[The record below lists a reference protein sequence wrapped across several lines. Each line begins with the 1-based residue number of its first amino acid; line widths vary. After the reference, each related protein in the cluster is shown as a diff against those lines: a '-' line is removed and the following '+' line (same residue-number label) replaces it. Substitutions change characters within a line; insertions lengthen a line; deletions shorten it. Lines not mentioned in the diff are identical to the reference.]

1 LWRFYQLLANKKIAK
16 KVEVEEEEEEKPL
29 KHGCCNEKKTRLR
42 PLTMDPLYGTNC
54 FSLKENRRHS
64 SNQI

>member
-29 KHGCCNEKKTRLR
+29 KHGC
-42 PLTMDPLYGTNC
+42 
-54 FSLKENRRHS
+54 
-64 SNQI
+64 